1 MRTFAIKS
9 ISMHWLSVRYLT
21 ESFEGKLG
29 GTFYQRN
36 LRRGDWN
43 AKRVDFPLFQSS
55 AAVLESES
63 KWRQRN
69 SEEKRLEVKNLE

>member
-1 MRTFAIKS
+1 MNVTEIFDKS
-9 ISMHWLSVRYLT
+9 QKVQVA
-21 ESFEGKLG
+21 

-36 LRRGDWN
+36 LKRGDWN

-63 KWRQRN
+63 KRRN